1 MQLCIQLA
9 DALLCHDDEL
19 EGRRIAFILYLVP
32 PWDSSLGGTLDLY
45 NVDEHFQP
53 KQIVKSLI
61 PSWNTLVF
69 FEVSPVSFH
78 QVSEVLSEEKSRLSI
93 SGWFHGPSLT
103 RPPAYFEPPIPR
115 SPHIPRDVRIS
126 ACCRILILAAV
137 AYQVFLWFQEW
148 LFLIMKPDLELA
160 LPLCLDKLAGVLLG
174 QFPSTLY
181 LTRRQF

>member
-1 MQLCIQLA
+1 M
-9 DALLCHDDEL
+9 
-19 EGRRIAFILYLVP
+19 P
-32 PWDSSLGGTLDLY
+32 DSHSFLLDLAGQS
-45 NVDEHFQP
+45 VFTP
-53 KQIVKSLI
+53 SVKDL
-61 PSWNTLVF
+61 
-69 FEVSPVSFH
+69 EVSVPWLVISLLILWVDVPLVLSF

-174 QFPSTLY
+174 QFSSTLY